1 MRIAVL
7 TNAYPPEMKGGAGRM
22 AELQVA
28 MLEAAGHEVRVWHP
42 EIPWLKWF
50 APLRL
55 LAHLADLLPQTYI
68 AQEILDW
75 QPNILLTH
83 NLTGCGFGTP
93 SFIQRKGVR
102 WIHVLHDVQ
111 LFEPSGRLR
120 DAKAVTRWQKLW
132 SGLRRNAFSQPNL
145 VLSPT
150 VWLLDEHK
158 RRGFFQNIRT
168 EVLPNPAPPVSFA
181 LRSPTETPKLL
192 FVGGTKEKGKVMI
205 THLASRIS
213 HPLKMIY
220 GVPQETIM
228 EEMREA
234 DILLFPSQI
243 VENQPTA
250 LLEAASVGLP
260 VIASDVGGVRETLAG
275 AGILLPKDDETAWI
289 EAIEFLAD
297 PAHYRDQS
305 TKMYELAKRHEPEEY
320 FRHFE
325 QLVTGAQI

>member
-1 MRIAVL
+1 MRIVIL
-7 TNAYPPEMKGGAGRM
+7 TNAYPPEMKGGAGRI
-22 AELQVA
+22 AALQVG
-28 MLEAAGHEVRVWHP
+28 MLEAAGHEVRVWRP
-42 EIPWLKWF
+42 EVPWLKWF
-50 APLRL
+50 APVRL

-93 SFIQRKGVR
+93 SFIQHKGVR
-102 WIHVLHDVQ
+102 WIHILHDVQ
-111 LFEPSGRLR
+111 LFEPSGRLQ
-120 DAKAVTRWQKLW
+120 DAKPITRWQRVW
-132 SGLRRNAFSQPNL
+132 SRMRRKAFGQPNL

-150 VWLLDEHK
+150 TWLLDEHT

-192 FVGGTKEKGKVMI
+192 FVGGTKEKGKALI
-205 THLASRIS
+205 ARLATR
-213 HPLKMIY
+213 HPVKTVFD
-220 GVPQETIM
+220 VPQETIM
-228 EEMREA
+228 NEMREA

-243 VENQPTA
+243 MENQPTA

-260 VIASDVGGVRETLAG
+260 VIASDVGGVRETLNG

-289 EAIEFLAD
+289 EAIEFLTD
-297 PAHYRDQS
+297 PAQYRDQS
-305 TKMYELAKRHEPEEY
+305 TKMYELAKRHEPEAY
-320 FRHFE
+320 RMRFF
-325 QLVTGAQI
+325 QLVTGAQT